1 MGGGNIQLQ
10 SKGPQDFH
18 LTANPQ
24 ITFFKKVYRRH
35 TNFSYET
42 RRIYFDGETPTFGTK
57 DIEASIKKDGDLL
70 GKLYIDSKFTATT
83 SKKGA
88 YTVNHFGNSLVKK
101 VELLIGG
108 YIIDTLHSQWLQIY
122 EELTNSNYRDE
133 NSQPISDSN
142 GGLFT
147 GFNFNNDIHQKKIKM
162 EDRVC
167 GNCPLVF
174 GGNSHNGSL
183 GSGVIN
189 ASNTSTFSKRF
200 YVPLCFWFTKTP
212 GLHLPLLSLYNHGVK
227 LRFNFEDSYNLIG
240 DSTHLTSPSI
250 ELKLYGEFY
259 HLDVDEKRRFS
270 QSNHEYLIEQV
281 QLNNNSSTK
290 TTTSIN
296 SELTTELV
304 EINYDIDFSHPVKY
318 ITWVI
323 ANEGSASSTSS
334 NNSGMGPCYFVSQC
348 SNSIYGND
356 GHDGAV
362 ELKFDGVEREM
373 SLPMIYYT
381 RVLAKKYCHQMP
393 PLDRIGLYSFAL
405 NPFDVEPS
413 GTANFSKIFNKNIK
427 IKFANNDT
435 SNITNKNLYIFAVNY
450 NVMIITNGMAVVKYT

>member
-1 MGGGNIQLQ
+1 MGGGNIQLV

-35 TNFSYET
+35 TNFSFEN
-42 RRIYFDGETPTFGTK
+42 RRIYFSGETPTFGSVDSIAK
-57 DIEASIKKDGDLL
+57 IKKDGDLL
-70 GKLYIDSKFTATT
+70 GKVYIDSKFTATT

-88 YTVNHFGNSLVKK
+88 YTINHFGNSLVKK
-101 VELLIGG
+101 VELEIGG
-108 YIIDTLHSQWLQIY
+108 YIIDTLHSQWLQIN
-122 EELTNSNYRDE
+122 EELTNNNYRDE

-147 GFNFNNDIHQKKIKM
+147 GFNFTHDLQQKKIKM

-174 GGNSHNGSL
+174 GGNIHNGSL
-183 GSGVIN
+183 GSDVG
-189 ASNTSTFSKRF
+189 TYSKRF
-200 YVPLCFWFTKTP
+200 YVPLAFWFTKNP
-212 GLHLPLLSLYNHGVK
+212 GMYLPLLSLYSHDVK
-227 LRFNFEDSYNLIG
+227 LKFNFEESYNLIG

-250 ELKLYGEFY
+250 DIKLYGEFY

-281 QLNNNSSTK
+281 QLNNNGPTK

-296 SELTTELV
+296 SDISTQLEEV
-304 EINYDIDFSHPVKY
+304 NYDIDFSHPIKY
-318 ITWVI
+318 LTWVI
-323 ANEGSASSTSS
+323 ANEGSASNTVS
-334 NNSGMGPCYFVSQC
+334 NNSGQGPCYFVSLC

-356 GHDGAV
+356 GHDGGV
-362 ELKFDGVEREM
+362 ELQFDGVEREM
-373 SLPMIYYT
+373 SMPMIYYT
-381 RVLAKKYCHQMP
+381 RVLPKKYCHQMP

-413 GTANFSKIFNKNIK
+413 GTANFSKIYNKNIK
-427 IKFANNDT
+427 IKFANNNT

-450 NVMIITNGMAVVKYT
+450 NIMIITNGMAVVKYT

>member
-1 MGGGNIQLQ
+1 MGGGNIQIV
-10 SKGPQDFH
+10 SIGPQDFH

-35 TNFSYET
+35 TNFSFET
-42 RRIYFDGETPTFGTK
+42 RRIYFSGETPTFGSVDCLAK
-57 DIEASIKKDGDLL
+57 IKKEGDLL
-70 GKLYIDSKFTATT
+70 GKMYIDCNFTATC

-101 VELLIGG
+101 VELNIGG

-147 GFNFNNDIHQKKIKM
+147 SLNFTHDIQQKKIKM
-162 EDRVC
+162 EDRVT

-174 GGNSHNGSL
+174 GGNVHNGNL
-183 GSGVIN
+183 GNDTG
-189 ASNTSTFSKRF
+189 TYSKRF
-200 YVPLCFWFTKTP
+200 YVPLCFWFNKNP
-212 GLHLPLLSLYNHGVK
+212 GMYLPLLSLYNHDVK
-227 LRFNFEDSYNLIG
+227 LKFNFEESYNLIG

-250 ELKLYGEFY
+250 NIKLYGEFF

-281 QLNNNSSTK
+281 QLSTNAAIK
-290 TTTSIN
+290 TTSSIN
-296 SELTTELV
+296 PDLTTELSEV
-304 EINYDIDFSHPVKY
+304 NYDIDFSHPIKY
-318 ITWVI
+318 LAWAI
-323 ANEGSASSTSS
+323 ANEGQASSSIS
-334 NNSGMGPCYFVSQC
+334 NNSGQGPCYFVSLC

-356 GHDGAV
+356 GNDGEV
-362 ELKFDGVEREM
+362 ELLFDGVEREVSM
-373 SLPMIYYT
+373 PMIYYT
-381 RVLAKKYCHQMP
+381 RVLPKKYCHQMP
-393 PLDRIGLYSFAL
+393 PLDRIGFYSFAL

-413 GTANFSKIFNKNIK
+413 GTANFSKIYNKNIK
-427 IKFANNDT
+427 IKFANNNT
-435 SNITNKNLYIFAVNY
+435 SNIINKNLYIYAVNY
-450 NVMIITNGMAVVKYT
+450 NIMIITNGMAVVKYT